1 MLAMLFLLLLT
12 AFVACTCAYTIWL
25 IVQDTS
31 PDPEARPAH
40 ERIGPATAGSR
51 PEPGSLEGVLV
62 AQLVAAAI
70 TRRQYVREMER
81 VAARDDERHPLAIP
95 PEIGSDGA

>member
-1 MLAMLFLLLLT
+1 MLFLLMLT

-25 IVQDTS
+25 IVKDTS
-31 PDPEARPAH
+31 PDEQARPLH
-40 ERIGPATAGSR
+40 EEVGAASGAR

-95 PEIGSDGA
+95 PEIGSDGS

>member
-1 MLAMLFLLLLT
+1 MLFLLMLT

-40 ERIGPATAGSR
+40 EQIGPAAAGSR

-95 PEIGSDGA
+95 PEIGSDGS

>member
-1 MLAMLFLLLLT
+1 MLFLLMLT

-25 IVQDTS
+25 IVKDTS
-31 PDPEARPAH
+31 PDEHARPAR
-40 ERIGPATAGSR
+40 EEIGTAASGSR

>member
-1 MLAMLFLLLLT
+1 MLFLLMLT

-31 PDPEARPAH
+31 PDAEAEPAR
-40 ERIGPATAGSR
+40 EQIESAGSGSR
-51 PEPGSLEGVLV
+51 SEPGSLEGVLV
-62 AQLVAAAI
+62 AQLVADAI